1 MGNGSS
7 DWFGPGIGIGISLY
21 LGKKINIDNRY
32 RRRGYAVVSRQEKG
46 RECGKGRLLRGG
58 HGRVNQLV
66 AGGGSRATENEGK
79 QIHTKKQPWTRDR
92 GHLRPVDWWTW
103 VDRERRP
110 LDPMDSICVAAS
122 GGEDPEREKKK
133 RASAR
138 SVCFKRWR
146 R

>member
-1 MGNGSS
+1 M
-7 DWFGPGIGIGISLY
+7 WEREIVE
-21 LGKKINIDNRY
+21 
-32 RRRGYAVVSRQEKG
+32 RRAWESEPTRG
-46 RECGKGRLLRGG
+46 
-58 HGRVNQLV
+58 
-66 AGGGSRATENEGK
+66 GGGSRATENEGK

>member
-66 AGGGSRATENEGK
+66 AGEGAEPPRMRENRYT
-79 QIHTKKQPWTRDR
+79 Q
-92 GHLRPVDWWTW
+92 
-103 VDRERRP
+103 
-110 LDPMDSICVAAS
+110 
-122 GGEDPEREKKK
+122 
-133 RASAR
+133 R
-138 SVCFKRWR
+138 SSHGPGIGAI
-146 R
+146 